1 MRPYV
6 PSRALVPAL
15 LLLAVTTS
23 RVSAQEREGPTPPGA
38 RWPVHSMDRPKP
50 PVVNPGPD
58 GPPAAPPSDAIV
70 LFNGRDLSAWT
81 MAEDSSPAKWLV
93 RGGYFQIVPQS
104 GGLRTRQSF
113 GSVQLH
119 IEWSAPNPPR
129 GTGQDRGNSGVYLMS
144 NYEVQVL
151 DSYHNDTYAD
161 GQAASLYGQTPPLA
175 NAMRAPGHWN
185 TYDIVFHRPRFNSD
199 GSVAQPGRVTVIHN
213 GVLVQDNV
221 ALWGQTVHMAIGT
234 YKAHADRLPLML
246 QDHGHPVRYR
256 NVWLRELPD

>member
-1 MRPYV
+1 M
-6 PSRALVPAL
+6 
-15 LLLAVTTS
+15 
-23 RVSAQEREGPTPPGA
+23 E
-38 RWPVHSMDRPKP
+38 RPKP
-50 PVVNPGPD
+50 PVVDPGPD

-70 LFNGRDLSAWT
+70 LFNGRDLSAWE
-81 MAEDSSPAKWLV
+81 MADDSSAPKWQV
-93 RGGYFQIVPQS
+93 RDGYMQVVARS
-104 GGLRTRQSF
+104 GGLRTRQAF

-161 GQAASLYGQTPPLA
+161 GQAAAVYGQSPPMA

-199 GSVAQPGRVTVIHN
+199 GSVAQPARVTVIHN
-213 GVLVQDNV
+213 GVLVQDNF
-221 ALWGQTVHMAIGT
+221 ALWGSTVHMAIGT

-246 QDHGHPVRYR
+246 QDHDHPVRYR
-256 NVWLRELPD
+256 NIWLRELPD